1 MNMAQC
7 RISDA
12 KAAEIELEIS
22 YHYDLLQLEYLW
34 IFPFKIK
41 IVKFEANNKNTRNDN
56 IQN

>member
-1 MNMAQC
+1 MAQC